1 MVRKQKCNNLK
12 SNILMWRGSCFC
24 ARTKD
29 IFVRKRSELNPD
41 IGIFSLD
48 VFSFQFWNIDFFF
61 FCFFRVFIFS
71 FLVKTTILAWADN
84 IFINYNTDSWN
95 FYCVVVNLKTIFSW
109 FSNSAS
115 YACMVFPPLC
125 KITACRLLPHKHK
138 FVLANDKWW
147 FRWVF
152 KGKTPVDIHCWT
164 IFFHK

>member
-1 MVRKQKCNNLK
+1 MERQLFLCQNKGYFCKEEIRAKPRHWDILIGCIQFSILK
-12 SNILMWRGSCFC
+12 HW
-24 ARTKD
+24 
-29 IFVRKRSELNPD
+29 
-41 IGIFSLD
+41 
-48 VFSFQFWNIDFFF
+48 FFF

-115 YACMVFPPLC
+115 YACTVFPPLC

-152 KGKTPVDIHCWT
+152 KGKTLVDIHCWT

>member
-1 MVRKQKCNNLK
+1 MERQLFLCQNKGYFCKEEIRAK
-12 SNILMWRGSCFC
+12 PRHWDIL
-24 ARTKD
+24 
-29 IFVRKRSELNPD
+29 
-41 IGIFSLD
+41 IGW
-48 VFSFQFWNIDFFF
+48 VFSFQFWNIDLFFL
-61 FCFFRVFIFS
+61 FFRVFIFS

-95 FYCVVVNLKTIFSW
+95 FYCVVVNLKTILLDLATLHHMPVLF
-109 FSNSAS
+109 F
-115 YACMVFPPLC
+115 FPLC

-152 KGKTPVDIHCWT
+152 KGKTLVDIHCWT